1 MPERETTHPGEV
13 LREQFMIPRGISEHR
28 LARDLDM
35 TWSEVDDLIHGR
47 RRMDPDTA
55 LRLARYFGNSLR
67 FWLRASPQSS
77 ATSAGRA

>member
-13 LREQFMIPRGISEHR
+13 LLEEFMIPRGISEHR

-35 TWSEVDDLIHGR
+35 TWSEVDDLVHGR

-67 FWLRASPQSS
+67 FWLRGSS
-77 ATSAGRA
+77 AAASASGA